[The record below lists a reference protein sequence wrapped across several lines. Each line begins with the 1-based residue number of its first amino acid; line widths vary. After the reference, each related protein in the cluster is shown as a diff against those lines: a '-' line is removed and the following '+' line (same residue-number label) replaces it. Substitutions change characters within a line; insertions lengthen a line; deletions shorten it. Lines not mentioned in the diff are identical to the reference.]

1 MRFLDKILFNK
12 EDDCFRYCLV
22 LDIGTEYLK
31 AALLEYRKEERNIIM
46 ITEVILLTAT
56 TTFIILLSM

>member
-31 AALLEYRKEERNIIM
+31 AA
-46 ITEVILLTAT
+46 
-56 TTFIILLSM
+56 